1 MQWKDPSERDKL
13 YEQLGSEIKRL
24 PNKEFLIIL
33 CDFNAKTGSGH
44 NEFPEQIA
52 KYGKGFMNSSGR
64 LLLETCLQYELVLS
78 NTLFSHRLSHRTTW
92 TAPYREYITHDG
104 TYRRNPI
111 RNQIDYIL
119 IKKQHINSLKN
130 SRSYGGILTDTDHK
144 LVIANF
150 QIKTKNQH
158 KKATKK
164 EPKINFSEFSKKENQ
179 IKYRNSLKLIRYTK
193 NLTPQEKW
201 TQIVET
207 HKNVAKDILGVK
219 KYNNISADPEIKR
232 IALKKQKIKLEIDSC
247 QSDIKYVQLK
257 EQHKVLKKEL
267 RTKNKTQNRRRK

>member
-1 MQWKDPSERDKL
+1 L

-33 CDFNAKTGSGH
+33 GDFNAKTGSGH
-44 NEFPEQIA
+44 NKFPEQIG

-119 IKKQHINSLKN
+119 VKKQHINLLKN

-150 QIKTKNQH
+150 QIKTKNLH

-179 IKYRNSLKLIRYTK
+179 IKYRNSLKMIRYTK

-207 HKNVAKDILGVK
+207 HKNVAKDILVSK
-219 KYNNISADPEIKR
+219 NTTTYQQI
-232 IALKKQKIKLEIDSC
+232 QKLN
-247 QSDIKYVQLK
+247 
-257 EQHKVLKKEL
+257 VLL
-267 RTKNKTQNRRRK
+267 